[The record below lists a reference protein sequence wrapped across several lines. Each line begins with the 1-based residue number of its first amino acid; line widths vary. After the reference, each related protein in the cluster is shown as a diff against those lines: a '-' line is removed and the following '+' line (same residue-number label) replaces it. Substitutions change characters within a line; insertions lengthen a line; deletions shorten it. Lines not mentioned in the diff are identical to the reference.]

1 VVILSDG
8 WDLGAKELLRREMAT
23 LSSKAHCVMWLNPL
37 AGDPDNQPLCRG
49 MKVALPYVDYI
60 LPADSL
66 ESLNRV
72 GALLSRVI
80 VH

>member
-1 VVILSDG
+1 
-8 WDLGAKELLRREMAT
+8 
-23 LSSKAHCVMWLNPL
+23 
-37 AGDPDNQPLCRG
+37 
-49 MKVALPYVDYI
+49 VDYI